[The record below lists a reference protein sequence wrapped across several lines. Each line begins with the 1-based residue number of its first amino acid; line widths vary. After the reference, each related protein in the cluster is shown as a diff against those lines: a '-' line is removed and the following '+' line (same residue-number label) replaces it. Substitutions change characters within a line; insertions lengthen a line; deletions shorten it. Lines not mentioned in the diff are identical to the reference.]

1 MVRWSSDWAGN
12 KDRSTEGFNKEKEAW
27 EREACL
33 MRLSLIMV
41 NNTSVIVEIC
51 LRAASSEDTSSL
63 QSVFLTPGKI
73 SLELGNNPRSRGRQE
88 DVPRKRELVT
98 TEFH

>member
-1 MVRWSSDWAGN
+1 
-12 KDRSTEGFNKEKEAW
+12 
-27 EREACL
+27 

-73 SLELGNNPRSRGRQE
+73 SLDRNLVIIPDPEEDRRK

>member
-1 MVRWSSDWAGN
+1 
-12 KDRSTEGFNKEKEAW
+12 
-27 EREACL
+27 

-51 LRAASSEDTSSL
+51 LRAASEDTSSL
-63 QSVFLTPGKI
+63 QSIFLTPGKI
-73 SLELGNNPRSRGRQE
+73 SLDRNLVIIPDPEEDRRK